1 MKSHVVRKQRISL
14 LQGQNFDAFACVDF
28 QTPPS
33 KETLESFIAFCD
45 QVKLMSEI
53 INVWLYLRVTLRHSS
68 SFYFGVNLVSY
79 GLFFL

>member
-1 MKSHVVRKQRISL
+1 M
-14 LQGQNFDAFACVDF
+14 LQGSNFDAFDCVNF

-53 INVWLYLRVTLRHSS
+53 INISVLFVGNSGHFS

-79 GLFFL
+79 GLCFL

>member
-1 MKSHVVRKQRISL
+1 M
-14 LQGQNFDAFACVDF
+14 LQGSNFDAFACVNF

-53 INVWLYLRVTLRHSS
+53 INISLYVWVTGHSS

-79 GLFFL
+79 GLCFL